1 MYACFNISF
10 NKHYYESPE
19 PTIYPYVYAL
29 HLSGVVVEWSECRAP
44 PVHPITYHTS

>member
-1 MYACFNISF
+1 MLVVIIDSINTIT
-10 NKHYYESPE
+10 SPE

-29 HLSGVVVEWSECRAP
+29 HLSGVVVVWSDCRAP